1 MRIVLD
7 TNVLISGIFFSGLP
21 GKILQA
27 WHSQK
32 LQLFVSVEILDEYF
46 SVAERLTNR
55 YAGVEY
61 EEILGLIVQN
71 AELVQVTDLP
81 DPVCEDPDDDK
92 FLACA
97 LASNTNIIVSGDS
110 DLLKVSGYCGIQ
122 VLTPKAFVSEFSIN
136 PANQNFIAVKPVIR
150 EIARRWKDCM
160 TLLVSR
166 IGHP

>member
-7 TNVLISGIFFSGLP
+7 TNVLISGIFFSGIP
-21 GKILQA
+21 GQILQA

-32 LQLFVSVEILDEYF
+32 FQLFVSVEILDEYF
-46 SVAERLTNR
+46 SVAERITNR

-61 EEILGLIVQN
+61 ENVLGLIVQN
-71 AELVQVTDLP
+71 AELVQVPDLP
-81 DPVCEDPDDDK
+81 EPVCEDPDDDK

-122 VLTPKAFVSEFSIN
+122 VLTPKAFVSAFLDQS
-136 PANQNFIAVKPVIR
+136 
-150 EIARRWKDCM
+150 
-160 TLLVSR
+160 
-166 IGHP
+166 G

>member
-1 MRIVLD
+1 MD

-32 LQLFVSVEILDEYF
+32 LQLFVSVDILDEYF
-46 SVAERLTNR
+46 SVAERLTSR

-71 AELVQVTDLP
+71 AELVQVTELP
-81 DPVCEDPDDDK
+81 EPVCEDPDDDK

-122 VLTPKAFVSEFSIN
+122 VLKPKAFVSEFLDQS
-136 PANQNFIAVKPVIR
+136 
-150 EIARRWKDCM
+150 
-160 TLLVSR
+160 
-166 IGHP
+166 G

>member
-27 WHSQK
+27 WHARK
-32 LQLFVSVEILDEYF
+32 LKLFVSVEILDEYF

-81 DPVCEDPDDDK
+81 EPVCEDPDDDK

-97 LASNTNIIVSGDS
+97 LASG
-110 DLLKVSGYCGIQ
+110 K
-122 VLTPKAFVSEFSIN
+122 
-136 PANQNFIAVKPVIR
+136 
-150 EIARRWKDCM
+150 
-160 TLLVSR
+160 
-166 IGHP
+166 